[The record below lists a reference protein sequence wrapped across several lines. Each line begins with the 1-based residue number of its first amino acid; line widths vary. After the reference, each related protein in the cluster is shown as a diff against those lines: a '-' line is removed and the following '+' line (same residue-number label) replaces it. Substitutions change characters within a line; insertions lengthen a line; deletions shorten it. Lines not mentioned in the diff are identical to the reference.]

1 MLCNTPF
8 GDNLRVGFRALRTL
22 NGSQRFSTDLKDTLH
37 VNIQTYKDFFLFYRS
52 TYSTVG
58 YPK

>member
-8 GDNLRVGFRALRTL
+8 GDNLRGGFVRALYGPQSISKYLNVTL
-22 NGSQRFSTDLKDTLH
+22 YT
-37 VNIQTYKDFFLFYRS
+37 NIETYKEFFLFYRS